1 VSGHEIWHVVVLA
14 AAVLGAGAAIL
25 LALSPLIF
33 ESPPPGLTRARRAV
47 GVAIGGAIL
56 LVLAEWLVVH

>member
-1 VSGHEIWHVVVLA
+1 VVVLA
-14 AAVLGAGAAIL
+14 AAVLGAGTALL

-33 ESPPPGLTRARRAV
+33 ESPPPSLTRARRAV
-47 GVAIGGAIL
+47 GVGIGGAIL

>member
-1 VSGHEIWHVVVLA
+1 VVVLA
-14 AAVLGAGAAIL
+14 AAVLGAGAALL

-47 GVAIGGAIL
+47 GVGIGGAIL

>member
-1 VSGHEIWHVVVLA
+1 MVVLA

-33 ESPPPGLTRARRAV
+33 EAPPPGLARARRAV
-47 GVAIGGAIL
+47 GAAIGGAIL